1 MNLAQNYAA
10 DLYNPIDT
18 VESIF
23 AARAYEFDRRSAT
36 EVAVEVQGKWNNML
50 LFFAWEENMHCLH
63 MSCLMDIQSSV
74 EDRSKIFELLAMANE
89 ELWVGHFSYWTE
101 QKMPVFKHSLI
112 VNDNEAEFER
122 KIAQLTDI
130 AVKECERMYPIFNV
144 VLTKGMPPR
153 QAMYPMMMETAGCA

>member
-50 LFFAWEENMHCLH
+50 LFFAWEENKIGRA
-63 MSCLMDIQSSV
+63 SC
-74 EDRSKIFELLAMANE
+74 R
-89 ELWVGHFSYWTE
+89 
-101 QKMPVFKHSLI
+101 
-112 VNDNEAEFER
+112 ER
-122 KIAQLTDI
+122 
-130 AVKECERMYPIFNV
+130 V
-144 VLTKGMPPR
+144 
-153 QAMYPMMMETAGCA
+153 